1 MTFSE
6 IRRRCKRQSDY
17 IITLF
22 VTNEFSLF
30 LTWILFQ
37 TKITPNQLTI
47 ASIACALLCGA
58 FYSFGHFFTGS
69 FFLFISHALDC
80 TDGNLARAKETFS
93 PFGKWFDSIGDRAS
107 EIFVFIGVAYYFTDS
122 NASVLWIAISLLAPL
137 MLMLYYY
144 IIDMGLSLGIL
155 KPKQEI
161 GKLAFKGV
169 HVKWG
174 LLEPVIYGFIVLTP
188 LGWVKIQIAA
198 VFFLAGLGLVYQA
211 YRMFNMTK
219 NA

>member
-1 MTFSE
+1 MTLHE
-6 IRRRCKRQSDY
+6 IRLKCKRQSDY

-22 VTNEFSLF
+22 ITNELSLL
-30 LTWILFQ
+30 LTWLLLR
-37 TKITPNQLTI
+37 TGVTPNQVTV
-47 ASIACALLCGA
+47 ASILCGLLCGFCYA
-58 FYSFGHFFTGS
+58 FGWFLSGS
-69 FFLFISHALDC
+69 VFLFLSHVLDC
-80 TDGNLARAKETFS
+80 TDGNLARAKDTLN
-93 PFGKWFDSIGDRAS
+93 PFGKWFDSIGDRAG
-107 EIFVFIGVAYYFTDS
+107 ELLVFIGVAYYFTGD
-122 NASVLWIAISLLAPL
+122 NAPTLWIAIALLTPL

-161 GKLAFKGV
+161 GRLAFKGV

-188 LGWVKIQIAA
+188 LGWVKVQVAA
-198 VFFLAGLGLVYQA
+198 VFFLAGLGLFYQV
-211 YRMFNMTK
+211 YRMFIMTK